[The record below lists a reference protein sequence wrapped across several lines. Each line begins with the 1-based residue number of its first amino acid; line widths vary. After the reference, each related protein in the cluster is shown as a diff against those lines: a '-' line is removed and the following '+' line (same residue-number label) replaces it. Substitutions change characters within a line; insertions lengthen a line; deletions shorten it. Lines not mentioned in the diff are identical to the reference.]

1 MSQEN
6 VEIVRTL
13 YEEFWKGNAPVVAP
27 DEIERAFRDYL
38 DEQFEVRLPPDY
50 PEGEPVFR
58 GREGFAQ
65 LSAMLGEAWGG
76 WRLEQERF
84 LDAGDRVVVF
94 ARILAE
100 GGASGVPIELKTTH
114 VWTVRTG
121 RATSVHAY
129 RDRSQALKAAGLR
142 E

>member
-6 VEIVRTL
+6 VELVRRI
-13 YEEFWKGNAPVVAP
+13 YEEFWKANALMASP
-27 DEIERAFRDYL
+27 DEIERAFREYF

-58 GREGFAQ
+58 GREGLAQ
-65 LSAMLGEAWGG
+65 LLAMLGDTWGE
-76 WRLEQERF
+76 WQMEPERF
-84 LDAGDRVVVF
+84 LDGGDRVVMF
-94 ARILAE
+94 GRILAE
-100 GGASGVPIELKTTH
+100 GGASRVPIEFETTH

-121 RATSVHAY
+121 RATSLHAF
-129 RDRSQALKAAGLR
+129 RDRSQALEAAGLQ